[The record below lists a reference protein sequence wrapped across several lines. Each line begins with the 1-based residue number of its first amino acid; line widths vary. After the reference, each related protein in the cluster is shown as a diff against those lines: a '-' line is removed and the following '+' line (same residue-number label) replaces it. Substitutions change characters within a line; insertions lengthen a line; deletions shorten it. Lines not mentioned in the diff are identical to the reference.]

1 MPVLLVQGIN
11 NQCCGMM
18 FGSKGFKAAAGLKMA
33 ELEEKLKAAS
43 DNGRIPIVTD
53 TSPCLATIKSG
64 LSDGA
69 LK

>member
-1 MPVLLVQGIN
+1 
-11 NQCCGMM
+11 MM
-18 FGSKGFKAAAGLKMA
+18 FGSKGYKAAAGLKMA
-33 ELEEKLKAAS
+33 ELEEKLKVAS

-53 TSPCLATIKSG
+53 TSPCLSTIKSG